1 MKFFTGLIGLFIA
14 SGTVS
19 AQDVASSSTSNYINT
34 SVPFLQIAT
43 NARALGMGEAA
54 AASSGD
60 AYSIHW
66 NTSKLAFTSKK
77 TEVGVSIS
85 NWLEGSVNDLNYL
98 NFSGYTKLDKR
109 HTLSTSITYFGI
121 GNTLNPYGTFNLREY
136 EFTGGYAFQLTDRI
150 ALGINLKGI
159 YSNLPKQVMGTST
172 QEKLTDWAIAS
183 DLSLIYINDE
193 ISFKKWPAQWS
204 IGINIS
210 DLGNKLNY
218 TNGSN
223 PMSLPTN
230 LKIGTAYEIDFRH
243 QKRLCLALDFNK
255 LLVPTPPVYNQN
267 GMIIAGK
274 DPNTG
279 IAKGITQSFYD
290 APGIVIEKNAGIET
304 IQKNSRLKEELNEI
318 MIGGGLEYVANN
330 WFLARFGYFYEHKS
344 KGERQYFTL
353 GFGLNIRDRAGIDF
367 SYLLPITESN
377 LLIPSSR
384 LSINYSF

>member
-304 IQKNSRLKEELNEI
+304 IQKNSRLKEELNET
-318 MIGGGLEYVANN
+318 
-330 WFLARFGYFYEHKS
+330 K
-344 KGERQYFTL
+344 K
-353 GFGLNIRDRAGIDF
+353 
-367 SYLLPITESN
+367 
-377 LLIPSSR
+377 
-384 LSINYSF
+384 